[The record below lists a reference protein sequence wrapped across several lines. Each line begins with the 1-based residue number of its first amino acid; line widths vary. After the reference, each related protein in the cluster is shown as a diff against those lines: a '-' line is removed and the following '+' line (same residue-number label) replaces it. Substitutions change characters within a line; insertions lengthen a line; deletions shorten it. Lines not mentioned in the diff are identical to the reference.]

1 MSARNGVG
9 LPDLLLMLIGL
20 AQRFLESKLE
30 KEEGA
35 ARGVVLEIK
44 EERGLG
50 STADVILYAGT
61 LHKGDTVIL
70 GTKGRP
76 LTTKIK
82 AILKPKPLD
91 EIRDPKDR
99 FDSVPEVNAA
109 IGIKV
114 MCQSLEGVVSGG
126 PLRAAGAD
134 ADKAMEEV
142 SEETKVHID
151 AVEEGV
157 YIKAD
162 AIGSLEALA
171 FECNAAQIPVRKY
184 DTGDISRKDII
195 DTAAYGQTVHRV
207 ILGFNI
213 GMLPDAKDAVL
224 SHPNMKVFT
233 NDVVYRLIEDYTK
246 WVEEEKRRI
255 DMEKRSEYAF
265 PGKIK
270 ILPNCVFRVSKPAI
284 VGVRVLGG
292 RIRPGQKLI
301 TSEGQEI
308 GVIKSIRSGEEV
320 VKESL
325 QGGEVAVAIDGPTVG
340 RQIDIDD
347 VLYVDLRETS
357 LKEMQALDLNADDR
371 MVLEETKEIKRRTDK
386 FWGM

>member
-1 MSARNGVG
+1 
-9 LPDLLLMLIGL
+9 
-20 AQRFLESKLE
+20 
-30 KEEGA
+30 
-35 ARGVVLEIK
+35 
-44 EERGLG
+44 
-50 STADVILYAGT
+50 
-61 LHKGDTVIL
+61 
-70 GTKGRP
+70 
-76 LTTKIK
+76 
-82 AILKPKPLD
+82 
-91 EIRDPKDR
+91 
-99 FDSVPEVNAA
+99 
-109 IGIKV
+109 
-114 MCQSLEGVVSGG
+114 
-126 PLRAAGAD
+126 
-134 ADKAMEEV
+134 
-142 SEETKVHID
+142 
-151 AVEEGV
+151 
-157 YIKAD
+157 
-162 AIGSLEALA
+162 
-171 FECNAAQIPVRKY
+171 
-184 DTGDISRKDII
+184 
-195 DTAAYGQTVHRV
+195 
-207 ILGFNI
+207 
-213 GMLPDAKDAVL
+213 MLPDAKDAVL

-233 NDVVYRLIEDYTK
+233 NDVVYRLIEDYSK

-255 DMEKRSEYAF
+255 DLEKRSEYAF